1 MTLLAAGLL
10 TINATLVAQLIIF
23 LLMVVVLYRLAWGPI
38 LSALEARRKRIAEG
52 LQAAEEA
59 QKQRALAEQEYRQ
72 RMEEARRQGQA
83 LIDQVTKRA
92 EVLRQELEAKAK
104 EQADQVIA
112 RARSEI
118 QAERQRAVQELR
130 TQVADLAVLAA
141 ERIVGE
147 SLDAKKHKELIDRAI
162 QEAEL
167 RA

>member
-1 MTLLAAGLL
+1 MRLLAAGLL
-10 TINATLVAQLIIF
+10 TLNGTLIAQLLIF
-23 LLMVVVLYRLAWGPI
+23 LLMVLALYRLAWGPV
-38 LSALEARRKRIAEG
+38 LTALETRRRRIAEG
-52 LQAAEEA
+52 LEAAEEA
-59 QKQRALAEQEYRQ
+59 KRQRQLAEQEYREKL
-72 RMEEARRQGQA
+72 EEARREGQA
-83 LIDQVTKRA
+83 LIDQVMKRG

-112 RARSEI
+112 RARAEI

-147 SLDAKKHKELIDRAI
+147 SLDQRKHRELIERVI